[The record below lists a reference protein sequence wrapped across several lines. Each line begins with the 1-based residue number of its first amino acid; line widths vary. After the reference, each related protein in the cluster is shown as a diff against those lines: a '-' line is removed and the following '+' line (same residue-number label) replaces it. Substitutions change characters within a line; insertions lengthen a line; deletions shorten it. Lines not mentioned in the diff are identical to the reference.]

1 MNITR
6 QAATITHIAL
16 MLASG
21 VSRIAGASAPK
32 AAPGNTSEAIAAT
45 GAAII
50 SLLFIPFPPCPPGIT
65 APAVAFG

>member
-21 VSRIAGASAPK
+21 RLSQDRRFGAEAT
-32 AAPGNTSEAIAAT
+32 PGTTSEATAAT
-45 GAAII
+45 GAGDQQP
-50 SLLFIPFPPCPPGIT
+50 LFHSNSS
-65 APAVAFG
+65 